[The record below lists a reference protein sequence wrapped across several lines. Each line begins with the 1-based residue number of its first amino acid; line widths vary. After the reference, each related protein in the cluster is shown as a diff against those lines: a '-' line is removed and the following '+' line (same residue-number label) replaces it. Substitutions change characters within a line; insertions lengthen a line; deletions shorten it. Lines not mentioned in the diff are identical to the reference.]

1 MLSVASGCPN
11 PRTILESRIQYRALV
26 MKQIDLMFRTM
37 VAELQQRTFDDD
49 WSEDFPPTGRFVPV
63 KVDDRTY
70 FYFDQPDGKGGQR
83 RRYVGPEDDKEI
95 AQRVADQRAQKTDYK
110 GRRKLVSTLTRE
122 AGLIAPDRQTGEVV
136 EALARAGLF
145 RLRGVLVGTV
155 AFQSYAAYLGVRLPM
170 AAILTGDADLAQD
183 YAISAEVGDSLPP
196 ILDLLKGID
205 PTFRAM
211 PHISGS
217 PRSHAFRNSNGY
229 RVEFLTTNRG
239 SEEYSDE
246 PASMPTLGGAA
257 AEPLRFL
264 DFLIR
269 DPVRS
274 ILLHNAGVSVVVPD
288 PARYAVHKLIVAGRR
303 QNDAGGKAKSEKD
316 LRQAGILFDVLPK
329 TGGGNSLAAALE
341 EGWERGPA
349 WKNALAEGVEA
360 MPKEYLGPVNRM
372 FDVMKR

>member
-1 MLSVASGCPN
+1 
-11 PRTILESRIQYRALV
+11 

-37 VAELQQRTFDDD
+37 VAELQQRTFEDD

-63 KVDDRTY
+63 KINDRTY
-70 FYFDQPDGKGGQR
+70 FYFDQPDGKGGQK
-83 RRYVGPEDDKEI
+83 RRYVGPADDEEI
-95 AQRVADQRAQKTDYK
+95 TRRVSEQRGQKTDYK

-122 AGLIAPDRQTGEVV
+122 AGLTVPDRQTGEVV

-145 RLRGVLVGTV
+145 RLRGILVGTI
-155 AFQSYAAYLGVRLPM
+155 AFQSYAAYLGIRLPL

-196 ILDLLKGID
+196 ILDLLKEVD
-205 PTFRAM
+205 PTFRAI

-217 PRSHAFRNSNGY
+217 PRSHAFRNSDGY

-239 SEEYSDE
+239 SEDYSGE
-246 PASMPTLGGAA
+246 PASMPALGGAS

-288 PARYAVHKLIVAGRR
+288 PARYAVHKLIIAGRR
-303 QNDAGGKAKSEKD
+303 QKDAGGRAKSEKD
-316 LRQAGILFDVLPK
+316 LRQAGMLFEVLPK

-341 EGWERGPA
+341 EGWGRGPS
-349 WKNALAEGVEA
+349 WKTALLEAADA
-360 MPKEYLGPVNRM
+360 MPKEYFAPVNRM
-372 FDVMKR
+372 LGIVQR